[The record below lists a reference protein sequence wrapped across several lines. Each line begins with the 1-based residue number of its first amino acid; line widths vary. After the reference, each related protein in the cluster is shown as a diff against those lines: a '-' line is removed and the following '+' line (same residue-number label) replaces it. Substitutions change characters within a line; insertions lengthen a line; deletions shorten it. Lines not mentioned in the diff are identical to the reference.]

1 MSISGWMS
9 DCFASYLYHFVIS
22 TRSWRAA
29 SGCAAAKSAGERMAL
44 LHQRL
49 QTLAQHVG
57 VDLRGRDVGVA
68 QHLLQRAQV
77 GAVVQQMAGEG
88 VAQHVRRHLGGVD
101 AGLARQILQERSEE
115 HTSELQSLMRS

>member
-1 MSISGWMS
+1 MPSSRRFSRGNWS
-9 DCFASYLYHFVIS
+9 YHFVLS
-22 TRSWRAA
+22 TVRWRAA
-29 SGCAAAKSAGERMAL
+29 SACAAAKSTGERMAL

-49 QTLAQHVG
+49 QALAQHVG

-88 VAQHVRRHLGGVD
+88 VAQHVRRHL
-101 AGLARQILQERSEE
+101 RSEE
-115 HTSELQSLMRS
+115 HTSALQSLMSIPYAVF